1 MGDAGRSG
9 RTGRYAERLLMADRV
24 PGVGDLSAGL
34 AEIDDRLR
42 EIQALLLA
50 EHPDLGVV
58 AAERVVAEQPA
69 PEPVPERRGRSGPL
83 ADMLEK
89 APRPIEATDVRL
101 SDLRRQVGALTEL
114 RASLL
119 VAIRTLLDGYEAALR
134 ANPGEAEVLSLAAGP
149 FRSIDAVRAFE
160 RRLSELPEV
169 REVSRRGY
177 EGTDRA
183 IVEVRL
189 EAPADPTP

>member
-1 MGDAGRSG
+1 
-9 RTGRYAERLLMADRV
+9 MADRG
-24 PGVGDLSAGL
+24 PRVGDLQAGL

-42 EIQALLLA
+42 EIQERLLA
-50 EHPDLGVV
+50 EHGDLGVAAPEPV
-58 AAERVVAEQPA
+58 VAERVVADDRAPA
-69 PEPVPERRGRSGPL
+69 PRAREPQPERRGRSGPL
-83 ADMLEK
+83 ADILEN
-89 APRPIEATDVRL
+89 APRPAEEAEASL
-101 SDLRRQVGALTEL
+101 SDLRRQVEALTEL

-119 VAIRTLLDGYEAALR
+119 VSIRALLDGYEAALR
-134 ANPGEAEVLSLAAGP
+134 ASPGEPDALALAAGP

-160 RRLSELPEV
+160 RRLSALPEV

>member
-1 MGDAGRSG
+1 
-9 RTGRYAERLLMADRV
+9 MADRV

-42 EIQALLLA
+42 EIQELLLA
-50 EHPDLGVV
+50 EHPDLGIVVAERV
-58 AAERVVAEQPA
+58 AAERPA

-83 ADMLEK
+83 ADMLER
-89 APRPIEATDVRL
+89 ASRPVGTTDLRL
-101 SDLRRQVGALTEL
+101 SDLRRQVAALTEL
-114 RASLL
+114 RAGLL
-119 VAIRTLLDGYEAALR
+119 VAIHALLDGYEAALR

-160 RRLSELPEV
+160 QRLSELPEV

-183 IVEVRL
+183 IIEVRL
-189 EAPADPTP
+189 EAPVEPTP

>member
-1 MGDAGRSG
+1 
-9 RTGRYAERLLMADRV
+9 MADRG
-24 PGVGDLSAGL
+24 PRAADLQAGL

-42 EIQALLLA
+42 EIQERLLA

-58 AAERVVAEQPA
+58 V
-69 PEPVPERRGRSGPL
+69 PVRRGRSGPL
-83 ADMLEK
+83 PDLLET
-89 APRPIEATDVRL
+89 APRPAEEAEAHL
-101 SDLRRQVGALTEL
+101 AELRRQVGALTEL

-119 VAIRTLLDGYEAALR
+119 VSIRALLDGYEAALP
-134 ANPGEAEVLSLAAGP
+134 ASPGDAEVLSLAAGP
-149 FRSIDAVRAFE
+149 FRSIAAVRAFE

-169 REVSRRGY
+169 RAVSRRGY

-189 EAPADPTP
+189 EAPTDARP

>member
-1 MGDAGRSG
+1 M
-9 RTGRYAERLLMADRV
+9 
-24 PGVGDLSAGL
+24 
-34 AEIDDRLR
+34 R
-42 EIQALLLA
+42 EIQELLLA

-58 AAERVVAEQPA
+58 VAERVVTERPA

-89 APRPIEATDVRL
+89 ASRPAEERQTCDSR
-101 SDLRRQVGALTEL
+101 DLRRQVAALTEL

-119 VAIRTLLDGYEAALR
+119 VAIRALLDGYEAALR